1 MNLFDPYLAWYYF
14 YNMTIFPSCFR
25 RQLWYPPRASNLKVE
40 QKFSSKFHFPF
51 LWFCVWKLLE
61 LKDLVRP
68 PIPWTWSETL
78 RKFICFKILSEFL
91 FPRFS
96 LTIITHPQLRPK
108 SGHAQ
113 VRLVVQHRHL
123 KHSRVCFL
131 LYTVN
136 FYSVNFNTM
145 KMKIDTES
153 KSESKL
159 QFDCHHVSNGLLLPW
174 RAQYKKSKPEDRSC
188 TQPGQYHPGRQV
200 DGDHDIKDVNVKTS
214 NMMTT
219 VDGVGW

>member
-1 MNLFDPYLAWYYF
+1 
-14 YNMTIFPSCFR
+14 MTIFPSCFR

-40 QKFSSKFHFPF
+40 QKFSSKFHFLF
-51 LWFCVWKLLE
+51 LWFCVWELLE

-131 LYTVN
+131 LYTAN

-145 KMKIDTES
+145 KMKIDAES
-153 KSESKL
+153 DFSHSLIVIMFPMDCYLEEHNTRCESQKTILLFILLIVFIVILFFIATLKSTIQEVKARR
-159 QFDCHHVSNGLLLPW
+159 QIMHTT
-174 RAQYKKSKPEDRSC
+174 RAISSWQASWWWS
-188 TQPGQYHPGRQV
+188 
-200 DGDHDIKDVNVKTS
+200 
-214 NMMTT
+214 
-219 VDGVGW
+219 